1 LDFGSEA
8 FSLQNLKSEIQN
20 SKRREG
26 DFFMAEIQIKE
37 NETLDDAMKRFKKK
51 VQDAGIL
58 QEMKKR
64 EYYEPPSV
72 RRKQK
77 MWAASKKRKKNK
89 RRI

>member
-1 LDFGSEA
+1 
-8 FSLQNLKSEIQN
+8 
-20 SKRREG
+20 
-26 DFFMAEIQIKE
+26 MAEIQIKE
-37 NETLDDAMKRFKKK
+37 NESLDDAMKRFKKK

>member
-1 LDFGSEA
+1 V
-8 FSLQNLKSEIQN
+8 
-20 SKRREG
+20 
-26 DFFMAEIQIKE
+26 AEIQIKE

-89 RRI
+89 RRA

>member
-1 LDFGSEA
+1 
-8 FSLQNLKSEIQN
+8 
-20 SKRREG
+20 
-26 DFFMAEIQIKE
+26 MAEIQIKD
-37 NETLDDAMKRFKKK
+37 NESLDDAMKRFKKK

-89 RRI
+89 RR

>member
-1 LDFGSEA
+1 
-8 FSLQNLKSEIQN
+8 
-20 SKRREG
+20 
-26 DFFMAEIQIKE
+26 MAEIQIKE
-37 NETLDDAMKRFKKK
+37 NESLDEAMKRFKKK

-89 RRI
+89 RR

>member
-1 LDFGSEA
+1 V
-8 FSLQNLKSEIQN
+8 
-20 SKRREG
+20 
-26 DFFMAEIQIKE
+26 AEIQIKE
-37 NETLDDAMKRFKKK
+37 NENLDDAIKRFKKK

-89 RRI
+89 RR

>member
-1 LDFGSEA
+1 LAG
-8 FSLQNLKSEIQN
+8 EIL
-20 SKRREG
+20 
-26 DFFMAEIQIKE
+26 MAEISVKD
-37 NETLDDAMKRFKKK
+37 NESLDDAMKRFKKK

-77 MWAASKKRKKNK
+77 MWAANKKRKRN
-89 RRI
+89 RHR

>member
-1 LDFGSEA
+1 V
-8 FSLQNLKSEIQN
+8 
-20 SKRREG
+20 
-26 DFFMAEIQIKE
+26 AEIQIKE

-89 RRI
+89 RR

>member
-1 LDFGSEA
+1 
-8 FSLQNLKSEIQN
+8 
-20 SKRREG
+20 
-26 DFFMAEIQIKE
+26 MAEIQIKE

>member
-1 LDFGSEA
+1 V
-8 FSLQNLKSEIQN
+8 
-20 SKRREG
+20 
-26 DFFMAEIQIKE
+26 AEIQIKE
-37 NETLDDAMKRFKKK
+37 NESLDDAMKRFKKK

-89 RRI
+89 RR